1 MKIRDGALW
10 IFFVQNK
17 NKRCQKKNRER
28 EREEKK
34 KARCGNFFKV
44 PST

>member
-17 NKRCQKKNRER
+17 NKRCKKKNER

-34 KARCGNFFKV
+34 KLSYGNFFKV
-44 PST
+44 PPT

>member
-17 NKRCQKKNRER
+17 NKRCQKKKQRER
-28 EREEKK
+28 EKK
-34 KARCGNFFKV
+34 KKSEVWKFF
-44 PST
+44 